1 MDTSSGYV
9 LLAAEDKLQSSPIV
23 INWKFSV
30 QQKTSH
36 MLKGIYIVC
45 LWLTFLLVPLFM
57 SMDGTAKSVKYV
69 GNIITNLTIP
79 VSEGK
84 SSAKQL

>member
-1 MDTSSGYV
+1 MDTSSGCV

-36 MLKGIYIVC
+36 VKRHIYS

-57 SMDGTAKSVKYV
+57 SMDGTEKSVKYV